1 MVEKIIKP
9 EYGPFLF
16 WYIHSHH
23 EILKSQLLLREV
35 YHRERELKLA
45 RWLLRRKEGRLKSDD
60 AIFSSYVVLGTK
72 NYGSKTSLA
81 LYYGTR

>member
-1 MVEKIIKP
+1 M
-9 EYGPFLF
+9 YR
-16 WYIHSHH
+16 
-23 EILKSQLLLREV
+23 REL
-35 YHRERELKLA
+35 ERELKLGS
-45 RWLLRRKEGRLKSDD
+45 WLLRRKEGRWKSDD